1 MRFAEQSS
9 PPDTYQMRYALEGF
23 AARMAAHVVSDD
35 DIAWFEDNLADLH
48 VALTENAL
56 DDASQLDFDFH
67 MRIIHL
73 AGNAAIESVLRSSAD
88 IMKESQRMPF
98 YRRELLLSTWQ
109 EHRAIV
115 DALIARDAGAA
126 GIAIERTSRTPRSA
140 GIFFPTPARDGPG
153 GRRRARRRS
162 CRSTSRRIPIRERT
176 LDERTRR
183 DAAVRALR
191 VSSAPCARRNG
202 SISSALV
209 GALARDRVGQHRREP
224 AAPHGSST
232 ALTVFVSIAIFGC
245 APCSMKYRSMRSRV
259 ANARLSSTSGSPPAR
274 PASAR
279 DGAVQDDACG
289 PSRARA
295 ARPTAARRCP
305 AHAAA

>member
-1 MRFAEQSS
+1 
-9 PPDTYQMRYALEGF
+9 
-23 AARMAAHVVSDD
+23 
-35 DIAWFEDNLADLH
+35 
-48 VALTENAL
+48 
-56 DDASQLDFDFH
+56 

-126 GIAIERTSRTPRSA
+126 GIAIETHIANAAQRGHLLPDTPHV
-140 GIFFPTPARDGPG
+140 TARAAAVA
-153 GRRRARRRS
+153 RAARS

-191 VSSAPCARRNG
+191 VSSAAVRAGSGG
-202 SISSALV
+202 SISSAHRS
-209 GALARDRVGQHRREP
+209 ALSRA
-224 AAPHGSST
+224 T
-232 ALTVFVSIAIFGC
+232 A
-245 APCSMKYRSMRSRV
+245 
-259 ANARLSSTSGSPPAR
+259 SGSTVASRPHRTSPAPR
-274 PASAR
+274 
-279 DGAVQDDACG
+279 
-289 PSRARA
+289 
-295 ARPTAARRCP
+295 
-305 AHAAA
+305 